1 MSDAVDH
8 GSISAE
14 LEGIDLG
21 DKRLN
26 KRCKRLIEALAV
38 DPQLSI
44 NASCNGW
51 NETHA
56 AYELLD
62 HSKTTPAKIL
72 HPHQAETLRRIQQ
85 HPVVLIPQDTTEL
98 DDTAHP
104 AKDARCLNKR
114 NRFGFYEH
122 VELAVTPNGLAL
134 GVLGTQSFDRNPDS
148 LGVPRDRRPLAIE
161 DKESYRW
168 LQGYRHACELQAL
181 CPKTTLVSIADR
193 EGDIY
198 DLFVEYRDHDGP
210 RAEFITRAQQ
220 ARSTVDRDL
229 AAGPQ
234 AFCKVLQELRESA
247 LLGTRT
253 IELPATPK
261 RKARQAVLELRA
273 LTITVKPPHGRAA
286 MQPVTMNIVL
296 VEEVGGPG
304 DGTDVSWQLLTSL
317 SIDTLEAAWLV
328 VDYYRQRWTIEV
340 YFKTLK
346 TGCRVEAMRLETTA
360 RLKNALALYEV
371 IAWRILYLTHLNRTN
386 PKTPCDQVFAEH
398 EWKSVWSVT
407 KRIPPP
413 LKPPTLA
420 EFLRLLTSLGGYNNR
435 ATERPP
441 GPLPFWLGLRRMH
454 DLAIAF
460 QIFKTLP
467 ES

>member
-8 GSISAE
+8 GSISSE

-72 HPHQAETLRRIQQ
+72 HPHQMETLRRIQQ

-98 DDTAHP
+98 DYTAHP

-114 NRFGFYEH
+114 M
-122 VELAVTPNGLAL
+122 
-134 GVLGTQSFDRNPDS
+134 
-148 LGVPRDRRPLAIE
+148 
-161 DKESYRW
+161 
-168 LQGYRHACELQAL
+168 
-181 CPKTTLVSIADR
+181 
-193 EGDIY
+193 
-198 DLFVEYRDHDGP
+198 EYRDHDGP

-234 AFCKVLQELRESA
+234 AFCKVLKEVRESA

-261 RKARQAVLELRA
+261 RKARPAVLELRA

-286 MQPVTMNIVL
+286 LQPVTMNIVL

-407 KRIPPP
+407 KRIPLP